1 MNIKAKLIGKV
12 NFKIDNKP
20 ITNNLSKKSKGLL
33 IYILLEDKIFNRKK
47 LANLFWKDFTTKSA
61 YRNLRHSL
69 WNIRSSVKKI
79 NDKIDI
85 FENIDK
91 ESIRLNPE
99 IMVKKDIDC
108 LNNIKKEK
116 LIKTNKIY
124 ELINIYDDDLLSNFY
139 ISGAP
144 EFNNWLY
151 FERENFKKD
160 YFTNLFDQGLLLIK
174 KDNLNLTIKLFN
186 HLTNLDPYNE
196 DIYFYLIKAYIK
208 KNDKPAAIKIYNEY
222 KKLIREELNISPSNK
237 IKKFIKQIKKKQLKN
252 YNTKKYSN
260 IKFKEISDKK
270 IIIYQTKKDD
280 VINEFRDFYL
290 KRAQKNYFLELTKIP
305 GRRLQYEGIFELAEE
320 LKVLISK
327 KETKIKLNSLINKK
341 IENFNE
347 IALFNEFYNFIQ
359 KYINQNIKIVIYN
372 FSNID
377 SKTIDFLSFIYR
389 KEFKKKV
396 QIIIC
401 YDKRWENNRINF
413 FIKAIKNQSNVNIIN
428 Y

>member
-12 NFKIDNKP
+12 DFKINDKP

-33 IYILLEDKIFNRKK
+33 IYILLENKIFNRKK
-47 LANLFWKDFTTKSA
+47 LANLFWKDFTAKSA

-91 ESIRLNPE
+91 ESIRLNPL
-99 IMVKKDIDC
+99 ISVKRDIDC
-108 LNNIKKEK
+108 LKNIKKQK

-160 YFTNLFDQGLLLIK
+160 YFTNLFNQGLLLIK

-208 KNDKPAAIKIYNEY
+208 KNEKPAAIKIYNEY

-237 IKKFIKQIKKKQLKN
+237 IKKFINQIKKRQIDQ
-252 YNTKKYSN
+252 YNIENSSN

-270 IIIYQTKKDD
+270 IIIYQTKKDTI
-280 VINEFRDFYL
+280 INKFRNVYL
-290 KRAQKNYFLELTKIP
+290 KKSKQKNYLELTKIP

-320 LKVLISK
+320 LKVLVTNKDTK
-327 KETKIKLNSLINKK
+327 KKLNDFINKK

-359 KYINQNIKIVIYN
+359 KYINQNTKVVIYN

-377 SKTIDFLSFIYR
+377 NKTIDFLSFMYR
-389 KEFKKKV
+389 KEFEENI

-401 YDKRWENNRINF
+401 YDKRWENNRISF
-413 FIKAIKNQSNVNIIN
+413 FLQSIKNQSNVNIIK